1 MTDPLSDRLE
11 RGGLFAAGRSVGDWR
26 TKVVVA
32 LSTILFAGSLLYLSL
47 RYQTFLLYGG
57 DFGDYVHLFSTTVHG
72 TGFLQQAKFRAGLD
86 SYWGA
91 HFAVTLLGLVPVFAL
106 FQTPYTLLAAQ
117 SLALATSVSV
127 LWFVARSQ
135 LADDRVAGLV
145 VVSYVL
151 NPYLWSAWGN
161 GFYEQAVLPVLVFG
175 TYHAYRKRSF
185 HAFLGGVVLI
195 ALTNEFATLMLG
207 GFLAGLALAA
217 FRRNRL
223 LGERRIFVI
232 GFAIVVAVK
241 FVSGVVISSLNDTP
255 GIPMASL
262 ASPLAPVIEG
272 PRTTVTTL
280 LGTVA
285 SNPDLLL
292 ELFTL
297 NLSGKVIGLFFVL
310 TPVFFVAVLD
320 ETTLGALA
328 PFLIFGWLFAGKSG
342 YYQFAGHYPL
352 YVLPF
357 LYVGLLRV
365 LDRLS
370 ITVPSRE
377 LFAQVTVLLLVISAG
392 VGVVALQGPFGLG
405 EIQAPGERNRLVD
418 EAIDTVP
425 RDATLVTQNDVYPLV
440 SARPTARYV
449 AAPAQFERYQDQHG
463 VVRPDYVLVDHH
475 STFWSKK
482 LTEGFGDRLG
492 TEYGRYRAEGG
503 IVLWK
508 RGYEGPVKPLSNSS
522 VTKRSAS
529 SPVASPTPADS
540 PQSRPSSL
548 PVAALSSHSTRSGRR

>member
-1 MTDPLSDRLE
+1 MTDPFSNQFGKGRIPPAKRL
-11 RGGLFAAGRSVGDWR
+11 VGDYK
-26 TKVVVA
+26 TKIVLA
-32 LSTILFAGSLLYLSL
+32 LSAALFIGSFVYLSY

-72 TGFLQQAKFRAGLD
+72 TGFLQQAKFRAGLS

-127 LWFVARSQ
+127 LWAAARSQ

-145 VVSYVL
+145 VVSYAL

-161 GFYEQAVLPVLVFG
+161 GFYEQAVLPALVFG
-175 TYHAYRKRSF
+175 TYYAYRKRSF
-185 HAFLGGVVLI
+185 YAFLGGVALI

-207 GFLAGLALAA
+207 GFLAGLALVA

-223 LGERRIFVI
+223 RSEGRLFVI
-232 GFAIVVAVK
+232 CFAIVVAVK
-241 FVSGVVISSLNDTP
+241 FVSGVVISYFNDTP

-262 ASPLAPVIEG
+262 AAPLAPVIEG

-280 LGTVA
+280 LGTVV
-285 SNPDLLL
+285 SNPDLLM

-297 NLSGKVIGLFFVL
+297 SLSGKVLGLFFVL
-310 TPVFFVAVLD
+310 IPVFFVAALD

-357 LYVGLLRV
+357 LYVGLIRV
-365 LDRLS
+365 FDRLS
-370 ITVPSRE
+370 VTIPSRE
-377 LFAQVTVLLLVISAG
+377 LFARMTILVLVISAG
-392 VGVVALQGPFGLG
+392 VGIVALQGPFGLG
-405 EIQAPGERNRLVD
+405 EIKAPGERNRLVD
-418 EAIDTVP
+418 DAIDTVP

-449 AAPAQFERYQDQHG
+449 AAPAQFERYQEEHG
-463 VVRPDYVLVDHH
+463 VVRPDYILVDHH
-475 STFWSKK
+475 SKFWSQK

-492 TEYGRYRAEGG
+492 TEYGRYRAEGE

-508 RGYEGPVKPLSNSS
+508 RGYSGPVQPLSN
-522 VTKRSAS
+522 TTA
-529 SPVASPTPADS
+529 TNAD
-540 PQSRPSSL
+540 
-548 PVAALSSHSTRSGRR
+548 

>member
-1 MTDPLSDRLE
+1 MRAVL
-11 RGGLFAAGRSVGDWR
+11 
-26 TKVVVA
+26 A
-32 LSTILFAGSLLYLSL
+32 LSAVLFVCSFLYLSA

-91 HFAVTLLGLVPVFAL
+91 HFAVTLLGLVPVFAV
-106 FQTPYTLLAAQ
+106 FQSPYTLLAAQ
-117 SLALATSVSV
+117 SFALAASVTV
-127 LWFVARSQ
+127 LWVVARSH

-145 VVSYVL
+145 VVSYAL

-161 GFYEQAVLPVLVFG
+161 GFYEQAVLPVFVFG
-175 TYHAYRKRSF
+175 TYHAYRERSF
-185 HAFLGGVVLI
+185 RVFLGGVALI

-207 GFLAGLALAA
+207 GFLAGLALVA

-223 LGERRIFVI
+223 RSEGPLFAT

-241 FVSGVVISSLNDTP
+241 FVSGVVISYFNDTP

-262 ASPLAPVIEG
+262 ASPLAPVVEG

-280 LGTVA
+280 LSTVA
-285 SNPDLLL
+285 SNPDLLI

-297 NLSGKVIGLFFVL
+297 NLSGKVLGLFFVL
-310 TPVFFVAVLD
+310 IPVFFVAVLD

-357 LYVGLLRV
+357 LYVGLVRV
-365 LDRLS
+365 VDRLS
-370 ITVPSRE
+370 VTIPSRE
-377 LFAQVTVLLLVISAG
+377 LFARMTVLLLVISAG

-405 EIQAPGERNRLVD
+405 EVQAPGERNRLVD
-418 EAIDTVP
+418 NAIDTVP
-425 RDATLVTQNDVYPLV
+425 QDATLVTQNDVYPLV

-449 AAPAQFERYQDQHG
+449 AAPAQFERYQAQHG

-475 STFWSKK
+475 SKFWSKK
-482 LTEGFGDRLG
+482 LTKGFGDRLG

-508 RGYEGPVKPLSNSS
+508 RGYEGPVRPLSNA
-522 VTKRSAS
+522 TGTGA
-529 SPVASPTPADS
+529 P
-540 PQSRPSSL
+540 
-548 PVAALSSHSTRSGRR
+548 

>member
-1 MTDPLSDRLE
+1 VTDSFSDRFDTGWVPAVQ
-11 RGGLFAAGRSVGDWR
+11 RFVGDSR
-26 TKVVVA
+26 TGIVLA
-32 LSTILFAGSLLYLSL
+32 LSAVLFGCSFVYLSY

-91 HFAVTLLGLVPVFAL
+91 HFAVTLLGLVPVFAV
-106 FQTPYTLLAAQ
+106 FQSPYTLLAAQ
-117 SLALATSVSV
+117 SAALAASVSV

-145 VVSYVL
+145 VASYAL
-151 NPYLWSAWGN
+151 NPYLWSAWSK

-175 TYHAYRKRSF
+175 TYHAYRKRSSR
-185 HAFLGGVVLI
+185 AFLGGVALI

-207 GFLAGLALAA
+207 GFLAGVALAA
-217 FRRNRL
+217 FRRTRL
-223 LGERRIFVI
+223 ADERHRFVAA
-232 GFAIVVAVK
+232 FAIVAVVK
-241 FVSGVVISSLNDTP
+241 VVSGVVIAHFNDTP

-262 ASPLAPVIEG
+262 ASPLASVVEG

-280 LGTVA
+280 LAAVA
-285 SNPDLLL
+285 SNPDLLV
-292 ELFTL
+292 ELFVL
-297 NLSGKVIGLFFVL
+297 DLSGKFAGLFFVL
-310 TPVFFVAVLD
+310 IPVCFVAALD

-328 PFLIFGWLFAGKSG
+328 PFLLFGWLFAGKPG

-357 LYVGLLRV
+357 LYVGTVRV

-370 ITVPSRE
+370 VTVPSRT
-377 LFAQVTVLLLVISAG
+377 LFARSAMLVLVLSAG

-405 EIQAPGERNRLVD
+405 PVQTPGERTRLVD

-475 STFWSKK
+475 STVWSRK
-482 LTEGFGDRLG
+482 LTESFGDRLG
-492 TEYGRYRAEGG
+492 SEYGRYRSEGG

-508 RGYEGPVKPLSNSS
+508 RGYEGSVKPLSNS
-522 VTKRSAS
+522 T
-529 SPVASPTPADS
+529 
-540 PQSRPSSL
+540 
-548 PVAALSSHSTRSGRR
+548 STNAE